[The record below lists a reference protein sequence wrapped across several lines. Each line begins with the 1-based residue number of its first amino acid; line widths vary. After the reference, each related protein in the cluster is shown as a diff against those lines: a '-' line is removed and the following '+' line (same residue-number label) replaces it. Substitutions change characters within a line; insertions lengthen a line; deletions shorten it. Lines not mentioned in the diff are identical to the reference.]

1 MTVKVVAF
9 WCDPL
14 ILKGV
19 GIIERTGEDN
29 NGEPVYS
36 PTEFGIKFIDAHGDD
51 SQEEFEEAIERLRRA
66 H

>member
-1 MTVKVVAF
+1 MTLKVVAF
-9 WCDPL
+9 WCAPW
-14 ILKGV
+14 ILEGV

>member
-1 MTVKVVAF
+1 MTVKVVAV

-14 ILKGV
+14 ILERV
-19 GIIERTGEDN
+19 GIIERTREDS
-29 NGEPVYS
+29 NGEPVCS

-51 SQEEFEEAIERLRRA
+51 SQEEFDEAIERLRHA